1 MRQYVISDIHMKIT
15 LLYYMFTFP
24 VHNHTRQY
32 FITYSQAN
40 HIIILNPCDN
50 IHYHIFTCKSHYYI
64 KSMRQY
70 SLSNIL
76 IFTCK
81 SHYLYIITYLHFLCT
96 ITRNNVLYHIFTC
109 RSHCYYISYYIFTFP
124 VHNHMRQYFISHIHM
139 QITLLHYKWGLMG
152 ILSKDFVKEYSYL
165 IKFYTVFRCKL

>member
-1 MRQYVISDIHMKIT
+1 MRQYVISHIHMQIT

-32 FITYSQAN
+32 FITYSHAN
-40 HIIILNPCDN
+40 HIILNPCDN
-50 IHYHIFTCKSHYYI
+50 IHYH
-64 KSMRQY
+64 
-70 SLSNIL
+70 

-96 ITRNNVLYHIFTC
+96 ITRDNVLYHIFTC
-109 RSHCYYISYYIFTFP
+109 RSHCYYISYYIFKFP
-124 VHNHMRQYFISHIHM
+124 VHNHMRQYFVSHIHM
-139 QITLLHYKWGLMG
+139 PITLLHYKWGLMG

-165 IKFYTVFRCKL
+165 INFYTVFQCKL